1 MMTLPVE
8 TGGQESTQKLPSCIS
23 HSLPILL
30 LISLLLA
37 WGCSGII
44 SGNNTAQ
51 TPTPPQ
57 TYAISGTISPATGG
71 AGASVALSGTANAT
85 TTANNSGAFSFGGL
99 SNGSYVVVP
108 SQTGYTFTPTTQTVT
123 LSGSNVTG
131 VNFTAAAGQAH
142 SATASWTA
150 SSSVVAGYNVY
161 RGTVSGG
168 PYTKLNSSLIMVLTY
183 TDSTVQA
190 TQTYYY
196 VATAVDGGGNESVFS
211 NEVPAVIP

>member
-1 MMTLPVE
+1 MMTLPE
-8 TGGQESTQKLPSCIS
+8 GTGGQESTQKLPSCIS
-23 HSLPILL
+23 HILL

-51 TPTPPQ
+51 TPTPPPPQ

-71 AGASVALSGTANAT
+71 AGATVALSGTANAT

-108 SQTGYTFTPTTQTVT
+108 SQTGYTFTPTTQNVTV
-123 LSGSNVTG
+123 SGSNVTG

-142 SATASWTA
+142 SATTSWTA

-168 PYTKLNSSLIMVLTY
+168 PYTKLNSSLITVLTY
-183 TDSTVQA
+183 TDSSVQA

-196 VATAVDGGGNESVFS
+196 VATAVDSGGNESVFS

>member
-1 MMTLPVE
+1 MMTLRE
-8 TGGQESTQKLPSCIS
+8 GTGGQESTQELPTCRSRA
-23 HSLPILL
+23 LPIILL
-30 LISLLLA
+30 ASLLLA

-57 TYAISGTISPATGG
+57 TYAISGTISPTTGG
-71 AGASVALSGTANAT
+71 AGATVTLSGAANASATANS
-85 TTANNSGAFSFGGL
+85 SGAYSFSGL
-99 SNGSYVVVP
+99 SNGSYVVGP
-108 SQTGYTFTPTTQTVT
+108 SQTGYSFTPATQNVTV
-123 LSGSNVTG
+123 SGSNVTG

-142 SATASWTA
+142 SATTSWTA
-150 SSSVVAGYNVY
+150 SSSVVSGYNVY

-168 PYTKLNSSLIMVLTY
+168 PYTKLNSSLITVLTY

-196 VATAVDGGGNESVFS
+196 VATAVDSVGNESVFS